1 MLHCF
6 LWTTASPFLA
16 STLPFEQLS
25 GGRDAFLCWYN
36 DDFNRSLDAVGDAPE
51 TFLDTEV
58 LAMNRALCTP
68 RRRAVGNSVSCAV
81 LAFMLLK
88 RPVNPFVV
96 AFDITPCT
104 LWVRGMQKQWKKWH
118 PMFCRK
124 IASVFVM
131 LPDLLEF
138 SRYWTEEPKSAQ
150 MYYKTWESTLKVGLW
165 W

>member
-6 LWTTASPFLA
+6 LWTKASPFLA

-25 GGRDAFLCWYN
+25 VGRDAFLCWYN
-36 DDFNRSLDAVGDAPE
+36 DDFNRSLLQWRMLQKHSWIQRSLLW
-51 TFLDTEV
+51 TV
-58 LAMNRALCTP
+58 LCESQGVVQWATVLST
-68 RRRAVGNSVSCAV
+68 V
-81 LAFMLLK
+81 LAFIMVK
-88 RPVNPFVV
+88 RPGNPFAV
-96 AFDITPCT
+96 AFDITPCS
-104 LWVRGMQKQWKKWH
+104 LPVCGMQKQYKKLH

-124 IASVFVM
+124 IVSVFVM

-150 MYYKTWESTLKVGLW
+150 MYYKTWESTLKVALW